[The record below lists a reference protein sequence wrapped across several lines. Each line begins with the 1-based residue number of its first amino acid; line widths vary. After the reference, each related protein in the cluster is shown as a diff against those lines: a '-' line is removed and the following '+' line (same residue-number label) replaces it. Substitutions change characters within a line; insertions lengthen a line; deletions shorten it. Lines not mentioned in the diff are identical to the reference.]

1 MRQMTQENPLL
12 PKHNGQ
18 RQFLRP
24 LSGKHDLVT
33 MEGQLWKTWRTIF
46 NPGFSANHLMTL
58 VPTILEDVS
67 IFYGILRGH
76 AEKGDLFSLEE
87 ATLSVTLDVI
97 GRVTLNSQFNVQTT
111 YNDMTSA
118 LRNQI
123 LWCTFGLEPNPLT
136 HINPIRPIMQ
146 WYNTRRM
153 NRYINREL
161 ENSYAANR
169 GESADKSIVGL
180 ALKSYL
186 DESPGTKRDQGM
198 DATFKEFARSQIKV
212 FLFAGHDTT
221 ASTICYIYH
230 LLSLNPAALEQVRA
244 EHDTVFG
251 KDLAPVISLI
261 TSKPHLLNQLP
272 YTLAVIKESL
282 RLFPVVTIP
291 RAGKSGLFLTDS
303 DGCKY
308 PTKDCLVW
316 GNHHALHRNPLWW
329 PQPNDFI
336 PERWLVAE
344 DDPLHPVKNAWRP
357 FEWGP
362 RNCIG
367 QELALLEMKMIAV
380 LTLRE
385 FNVTG
390 VYEEWDQLHGTTG
403 ANKTVDG
410 ERAYQI
416 QLGSAHPSD
425 GLPCRVKFA

>member
-1 MRQMTQENPLL
+1 
-12 PKHNGQ
+12 
-18 RQFLRP
+18 
-24 LSGKHDLVT
+24 
-33 MEGQLWKTWRTIF
+33 
-46 NPGFSANHLMTL
+46 
-58 VPTILEDVS
+58 
-67 IFYGILRGH
+67 
-76 AEKGDLFSLEE
+76 
-87 ATLSVTLDVI
+87 
-97 GRVTLNSQFNVQTT
+97 
-111 YNDMTSA
+111 MTSA
-118 LRNQI
+118 LRDQI
-123 LWCTFGLEPNPLT
+123 RWCTFGLEPNPLT
-136 HINPIRPIMQ
+136 HINPIRPLVH
-146 WYNTRRM
+146 WYNGRRM
-153 NRYINREL
+153 NRYISREL
-161 ENSYAANR
+161 ETSYTANR
-169 GESADKSIVGL
+169 GGSADKSIVGL

-186 DESPGTKRDQGM
+186 EDESIIKRAQGM
-198 DATFKEFARSQIKV
+198 DATFKDFAISQIKL

-230 LLSLNPAALEQVRA
+230 LLSRNPAALEQVRA

-251 KDLAPVISLI
+251 KELNRTVSLI

-291 RAGKSGLFLTDS
+291 RAGLSDLSLTDS

-316 GNHHALHRNPLWW
+316 GIHHALHRNPLWW
-329 PQPNDFI
+329 PRPNEFL

-344 DDPLHPVKNAWRP
+344 NDPLHPVKNAWRP

-385 FNVTG
+385 FNLNG
-390 VYEEWDQLHGTTG
+390 AYEEWDQLHGTKD

-425 GLPCRVKFA
+425 GFPCKVAFA